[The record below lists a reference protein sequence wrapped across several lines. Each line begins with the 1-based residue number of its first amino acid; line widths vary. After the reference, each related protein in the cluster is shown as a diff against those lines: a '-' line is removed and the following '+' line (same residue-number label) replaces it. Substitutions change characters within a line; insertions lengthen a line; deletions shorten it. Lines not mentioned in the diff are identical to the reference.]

1 MLNNFREIGGYLELE
16 RNRLPLLHE
25 SALALNC
32 GRNALRYLLE
42 QRKIRCGQDAALGLL
57 LD

>member
-16 RNRLPLLHE
+16 RNRFPLLHE

-32 GRNALRYLLE
+32 GRNALR
-42 QRKIRCGQDAALGLL
+42 
-57 LD
+57 